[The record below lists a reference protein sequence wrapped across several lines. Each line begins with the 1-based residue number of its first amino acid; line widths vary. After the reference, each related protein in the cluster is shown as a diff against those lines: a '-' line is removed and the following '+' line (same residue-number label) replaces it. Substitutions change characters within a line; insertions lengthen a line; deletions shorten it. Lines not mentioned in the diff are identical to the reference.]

1 MRIWCTLSNGWSWFT
16 VLLMN
21 TLKAATFLLCLIPL
35 ERLIWLGSSDGL
47 GANPIEFIT
56 RSTGTWALVLLCI
69 TLAMTPLR
77 LITGLTVWIKLRRM
91 LGLFCFFYASI
102 HFSIWFWLDQNL
114 NIQSMWADVIK
125 RPFITMGFLTLVLLT
140 PLAITSN
147 QWAIRLLGRRW
158 TLLHK
163 LVYVIACTAIV
174 HYWWHKAGKNDLG
187 TVFIYAVVIVLL
199 LACRIP
205 FIKSLLQRK

>member
-1 MRIWCTLSNGWSWFT
+1 
-16 VLLMN
+16 MN

-77 LITGLTVWIKLRRM
+77 LITGLSVWIKLRRM

>member
-1 MRIWCTLSNGWSWFT
+1 MTFIKTA
-16 VLLMN
+16 V
-21 TLKAATFLLCLIPL
+21 FLLSLLPL
-35 ERLIWLGSSDGL
+35 ARLLWLGNHEGL

-56 RSTGTWALVLLCI
+56 RSTGTWALVFLCI

-77 LITGLTVWIKLRRM
+77 LLTGSTVWIKLRRM

-102 HFSIWFWLDQNL
+102 HFFIWFWLDQNL
-114 NIQSMWADVIK
+114 DLQSMWADVIK

-140 PLAITSN
+140 PLALTSN
-147 QWAIRLLGRRW
+147 QWSVRQLGRRW

-174 HYWWHKAGKNDLG
+174 HYWWHKAGKNDLE
-187 TVFIYAVVIVLL
+187 TVFIYGGVIFLL
-199 LACRIP
+199 LLFRLP
-205 FIKSLLQRK
+205 FIKNLFRRKQSSVT